1 VTPFNYQEIPVELK
15 EFIRETLA
23 QIAAGVEAAQ
33 TEVRDA
39 GGFVNPAHRTG
50 KQEQD
55 KSHFG
60 SLTSGQNIFL
70 VDFDVTVTVIEA
82 TETEGKAKLNVA
94 GLLNLGTGGQS
105 NASSTATNRISFK
118 VPLAMPV
125 DAISLEELQRQ
136 DQALAERRRRQT
148 EAIRAH
154 NQAISTRW

>member
-1 VTPFNYQEIPVELK
+1 MELK

-39 GGFVNPAHRTG
+39 GGFVNPAHRAG
-50 KQEQD
+50 KQEHD

-94 GLLNLGTGGQS
+94 GLFNLGTGGQS
-105 NASSTATNRISFK
+105 NASSTAINRISFK

-125 DAISLEELQRQ
+125 DTVSLEELQRQ
-136 DQALAERRRRQT
+136 DQALADRRRRQT
-148 EAIRAH
+148 EQIRAH
-154 NQAISTRW
+154 NQGISSRWL

>member
-1 VTPFNYQEIPVELK
+1 MELK
-15 EFIRETLA
+15 DFVRETLA

-50 KQEQD
+50 KEERD

-60 SLTSGQNIFL
+60 ALTSGQNIFL
-70 VDFDVTVTVIEA
+70 VDFDVTVSVVEA

-94 GLLNLGTGGQS
+94 GLISLGTGGQS
-105 NASSTATNRISFK
+105 SASSTATNRISFK

-125 DAISLEELQRQ
+125 DAVSADELKNE
-136 DQALAERRRRQT
+136 DAALAERRRKQAESIRQ
-148 EAIRAH
+148 H
-154 NQAISTRW
+154 NLSQRNKSWV

>member
-1 VTPFNYQEIPVELK
+1 MELK
-15 EFIRETLA
+15 EFIQETLA

-39 GGFVNPAHRTG
+39 GGFVNPAHRAG
-50 KQEQD
+50 KTDQSN
-55 KSHFG
+55 SHFG

-82 TETEGKAKLNVA
+82 KETEGKAKLNVA

-105 NASSTATNRISFK
+105 NASSSATNRISFK

-125 DAISLEELQRQ
+125 DSVSMEELQKQ
-136 DQALAERRRRQT
+136 DAALAERRRKQT
-148 EAIRAH
+148 EQIRAH
-154 NQAISTRW
+154 NQSRGSVW

>member
-1 VTPFNYQEIPVELK
+1 MELK

-23 QIAAGVEAAQ
+23 QIAAGVEGAQ

-39 GGFVNPAHRTG
+39 GGFVNPAHRAG

-60 SLTSGQNIFL
+60 SLTTGQNIFL

-82 TETEGKAKLNVA
+82 TETEGKAKLSVA
-94 GLLNLGTGGQS
+94 GFLNLGTGGQS

-125 DAISLEELQRQ
+125 DAVSLEELQKQ
-136 DQALAERRRRQT
+136 DQTIAESRRQQS
-148 EAIRAH
+148 EQIRAN
-154 NQAISTRW
+154 NQRYSTSW

>member
-1 VTPFNYQEIPVELK
+1 MELK

-23 QIAAGVEAAQ
+23 QIAAGVEGAQ

-39 GGFVNPAHRTG
+39 GGFVNPAHRVG

-125 DAISLEELQRQ
+125 DAVSLDDLQRQ
-136 DQALAERRRRQT
+136 DQELAERRRQQA
-148 EAIRAH
+148 EKIRAH
-154 NQAISTRW
+154 NRGISTRWP

>member
-1 VTPFNYQEIPVELK
+1 MQEGIMELK
-15 EFIRETLA
+15 EFIKETLA

-60 SLTSGQNIFL
+60 ALVTGQNIFL

-82 TETEGKAKLNVA
+82 TETDGKAKLNVA
-94 GLLNLGTGGQS
+94 GLLSLGTGGQS
-105 NASSTATNRISFK
+105 NASSSATNRISFK

-125 DAISLEELQRQ
+125 DEVSAEELKKQ
-136 DQALAERRRRQT
+136 DEELAEKRRRQS
-148 EAIRAH
+148 EQIRAH
-154 NQAISTRW
+154 NQRRSASWL

>member
-1 VTPFNYQEIPVELK
+1 MELK
-15 EFIRETLA
+15 DFIRETLA

-39 GGFVNPAHRTG
+39 GGFVNPAHRIG
-50 KQEQD
+50 RQDSD

-70 VDFDVTVTVIEA
+70 VDFDVTVTVVEA

-125 DAISLEELQRQ
+125 DAVSSEELKKQ
-136 DQALAERRRRQT
+136 DEALAARRRHQAESIRQNNQ
-148 EAIRAH
+148 RA
-154 NQAISTRW
+154 SKGWM

>member
-1 VTPFNYQEIPVELK
+1 MELK

-33 TEVRDA
+33 TEVRDV
-39 GGFVNPAHRTG
+39 GGFVNPAHRAG
-50 KQEQD
+50 KLEHD

-70 VDFDVTVTVIEA
+70 VYFDVTVTVIEA

-105 NASSTATNRISFK
+105 NALSTAINRISFK

-125 DAISLEELQRQ
+125 DAVSLEELQRQ
-136 DQALAERRRRQT
+136 DQALADRRRRQT
-148 EAIRAH
+148 EQIRAH
-154 NQAISTRW
+154 NQGTSSSWL

>member
-1 VTPFNYQEIPVELK
+1 MELK

-39 GGFVNPAHRTG
+39 GGFVNPAHRAG

-105 NASSTATNRISFK
+105 NAQAQLRIALVSRCH
-118 VPLAMPV
+118 
-125 DAISLEELQRQ
+125 LQCQSMLFHWKNCSGKIKRSPK
-136 DQALAERRRRQT
+136 DVACKPSKFGRTTKAFRRGGRN
-148 EAIRAH
+148 A
-154 NQAISTRW
+154 

>member
-1 VTPFNYQEIPVELK
+1 MLGKEMSVELK

-60 SLTSGQNIFL
+60 SLMSGQNIFL

-125 DAISLEELQRQ
+125 DAASLEQLQRQ
-136 DQALAERRRRQT
+136 DQALVERRRRQT
-148 EAIRAH
+148 EQIRAN
-154 NQAISTRW
+154 NQRNSVGWP

>member
-1 VTPFNYQEIPVELK
+1 MELK

-23 QIAAGVEAAQ
+23 QIAAGVEGAQ

-39 GGFVNPAHRTG
+39 GGFVNPAHRAG

-82 TETEGKAKLNVA
+82 TETEGKAKLSVA
-94 GLLNLGTGGQS
+94 GFLNLGTGGQS

-118 VPLAMPV
+118 VLLTMPV
-125 DAISLEELQRQ
+125 DAVSLEELQKQ
-136 DQALAERRRRQT
+136 DQTIAERRRQQS
-148 EAIRAH
+148 EQIRAN
-154 NQAISTRW
+154 NQRYSTSW

>member
-1 VTPFNYQEIPVELK
+1 MELK

-50 KQEQD
+50 KQEPD

-70 VDFDVTVTVIEA
+70 VDFDVTVTVAEA
-82 TETEGKAKLNVA
+82 TETDGKAKLNVA
-94 GLLNLGTGGQS
+94 GFLNLGTGGQS

-125 DAISLEELQRQ
+125 DAVSAEELKRQ
-136 DQALAERRRRQT
+136 DEMLAERRRKQS
-148 EAIRAH
+148 EAIRQH
-154 NQAISTRW
+154 NQHVTRNRW

>member
-1 VTPFNYQEIPVELK
+1 MELK

-23 QIAAGVEAAQ
+23 QIAAGVEASQ

-50 KQEQD
+50 KQEHD

-70 VDFDVTVTVIEA
+70 VDFDVSVTVLEA
-82 TETEGKAKLNVA
+82 TETKGKAKLNVA

-105 NASSTATNRISFK
+105 NASSTATNRITFK

-125 DAISLEELQRQ
+125 DAVSLEELQKQ
-136 DQALAERRRRQT
+136 DQALAERRRKQS
-148 EAIRAH
+148 EQIRAH
-154 NQAISTRW
+154 NQGNSYAWP

>member
-1 VTPFNYQEIPVELK
+1 MELK
-15 EFIRETLA
+15 EFITETLA

-39 GGFVNPAHRTG
+39 GGFVNPAHRAG

-105 NASSTATNRISFK
+105 NASSTAINRISFK

-125 DAISLEELQRQ
+125 DAVSLEELQRQ
-136 DQALAERRRRQT
+136 DQALADRRRRQT
-148 EAIRAH
+148 EQIRAH
-154 NQAISTRW
+154 NERTSSRWL

>member
-1 VTPFNYQEIPVELK
+1 MELK

-39 GGFVNPAHRTG
+39 GGFVNPAHRVG

-70 VDFDVTVTVIEA
+70 VDFNVTVTVIEA

-125 DAISLEELQRQ
+125 DAFSLEELQQQ

-148 EAIRAH
+148 EQIRAH
-154 NQAISTRW
+154 NQGISTRWP

>member
-1 VTPFNYQEIPVELK
+1 MELK
-15 EFIRETLA
+15 DFIQETLS

-50 KQEQD
+50 KQEAD

-60 SLTSGQNIFL
+60 ALTSGQNIFL
-70 VDFDVTVTVIEA
+70 VDFDVTVSVIEA
-82 TETEGKAKLNVA
+82 TETDGRAKLNVA
-94 GLLNLGTGGQS
+94 GFMSLGTGGQS

-125 DAISLEELQRQ
+125 DAVSAEELKKQ
-136 DQALAERRRRQT
+136 DAALAERRRKQS
-148 EAIRAH
+148 EAIRQH
-154 NQAISTRW
+154 NQRNSGSWMG

>member
-1 VTPFNYQEIPVELK
+1 MELK
-15 EFIRETLA
+15 EFISETLA

-39 GGFVNPAHRTG
+39 GGFVNPPHRTG

-60 SLTSGQNIFL
+60 ALTSGQNIFL

-94 GLLNLGTGGQS
+94 GLLNLGAGGQS

-125 DAISLEELQRQ
+125 DAVSLKELEGQ
-136 DQALAERRRRQT
+136 DQALAERRRLQT
-148 EAIRAH
+148 EQIRTH
-154 NQAISTRW
+154 NQKNSRNISDSFQSSKI

>member
-1 VTPFNYQEIPVELK
+1 MELK

-23 QIAAGVEAAQ
+23 QIAAGVEASQ
-33 TEVRDA
+33 IEVRDA
-39 GGFVNPAHRTG
+39 GGYVNPAYRAE
-50 KQEQD
+50 KQEHD

-94 GLLNLGTGGQS
+94 GILNLGTGGQS
-105 NASSTATNRISFK
+105 NASSTAINRINFK

-125 DAISLEELQRQ
+125 DVVSLEALQQQ
-136 DQALAERRRRQT
+136 DQILSERRRIQT
-148 EAIRAH
+148 EKLRSRFKNNTA
-154 NQAISTRW
+154 QW

>member
-1 VTPFNYQEIPVELK
+1 MELK

-23 QIAAGVEAAQ
+23 QIAAGVEGAQ

-39 GGFVNPAHRTG
+39 GGFVNPAHRAG

-82 TETEGKAKLNVA
+82 TETEGKAKLSVA
-94 GLLNLGTGGQS
+94 GFLNLGTGGQS

-118 VPLAMPV
+118 VLLAMPV
-125 DAISLEELQRQ
+125 DAVSLEELQKQ
-136 DQALAERRRRQT
+136 DQTIAERRRQQS
-148 EAIRAH
+148 EQIRAN
-154 NQAISTRW
+154 NQRYSTSW